1 MVVVVDV
8 VMVVTVGVTCHRLRH
23 PGMDTLFWCRHVVVV
38 IVIFLAMQS
47 AAIVVFIVL
56 VWTSRK
62 RMRGIKG
69 VNRTSLLRQQ
79 VEYLPLGR

>member
-1 MVVVVDV
+1 MVVVNV
-8 VMVVTVGVTCHRLRH
+8 VTVVTVGITHHCLHH
-23 PGMDTLFWCRHVVVV
+23 PGMDTLSFWCRHVVVV

-47 AAIVVFIVL
+47 AAVIVFIVL